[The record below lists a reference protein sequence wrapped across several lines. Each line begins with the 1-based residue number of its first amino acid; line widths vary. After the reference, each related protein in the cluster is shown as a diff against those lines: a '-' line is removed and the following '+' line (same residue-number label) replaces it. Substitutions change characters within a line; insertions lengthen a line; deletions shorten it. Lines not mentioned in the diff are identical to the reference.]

1 MTPIVVTLPQSQQA
15 TEQIVEP
22 LANIHPLLGV
32 IAFINL
38 ALIGALV
45 YVIRNRQQLVQQL
58 QKDKNELYR
67 YIIESLEEP
76 VDVLEHVATAMERV
90 TDQNEKLPNQIAE
103 NINANLEGFRQ
114 RYERNFERIER
125 LLDRDADG

>member
-1 MTPIVVTLPQSQQA
+1 MTPIAAPLPQSAQA
-15 TEQIVEP
+15 TEQVVEP

-76 VDVLEHVATAMERV
+76 VDVLEHVAAAMERV
-90 TDQNEKLPNQIAE
+90 TDANEKLPTQIAE
-103 NINANLEGFRQ
+103 SLNANLDKFRQ

-125 LLDRDADG
+125 ILDRDNDG